1 MEPTGL
7 SLRLLLPFNKLID
20 ETTINISYMNKQKL
34 IQKKGFKKLLAKL
47 YGFGASVVILG
58 ALFKIQHWTGAGFM
72 LTAGLTTEAIIF
84 IISAFDTE
92 EDSDQ
97 VSSKSNINKEV
108 NAKEFL
114 PHEEKNNVAVQDVS
128 SSSAL
133 AKFDEMLV
141 NADITPDL
149 FMNLGVGMRKLGETA
164 ININSM
170 GDVSAASIKYM
181 NTIRVADESLEK
193 LAKTYQTTIIKVIDK
208 TKIKYRNIAES
219 ISVIESGT
227 KSYQQQIEILN
238 NNISSLNAVYKI
250 QRKGTEEYLN
260 DLAESAADTKKY
272 HEQITKLN
280 DNLSALNN
288 VYGNM
293 LSAMK
298 VK

>member
-1 MEPTGL
+1 M
-7 SLRLLLPFNKLID
+7 
-20 ETTINISYMNKQKL
+20 NIE
-34 IQKKGFKKLLAKL
+34 KLLHDKRFRKTLPKL

-72 LTAGLTTEAIIF
+72 LSAGLITEAIIF
-84 IISAFDTE
+84 IIYAFDNE
-92 EDSDQ
+92 EDTNQASSDADAT
-97 VSSKSNINKEV
+97 SDNG
-108 NAKEFL
+108 AKGFL
-114 PHEEKNNVAVQDVS
+114 SYGENNNVAVEDVS
-128 SSSAL
+128 SSAAL

-141 NADITPDL
+141 KADITPDL
-149 FMNLGVGMRKLGETA
+149 FMNLGAGMKKLGETA

-170 GDVSAASIKYM
+170 GDVSGASIKYM
-181 NTIRVADESLEK
+181 NTIRAADESLDK

-208 TKIKYRNIAES
+208 TEIKYRNIAES

-227 KSYQQQIEILN
+227 KSYQQQLEVLS
-238 NNISSLNAVYKI
+238 NNISALNAVYKL
-250 QRKGTEEYLN
+250 QRKGTEEYLK

-272 HEQITKLN
+272 REQITKLN

-293 LSAMK
+293 LAAMK

>member
-1 MEPTGL
+1 
-7 SLRLLLPFNKLID
+7 
-20 ETTINISYMNKQKL
+20 MNKQKL

-149 FMNLGVGMRKLGETA
+149 FMNLGAGMRKLGETA